1 MQEGSKAT
9 VRSAA
14 GSGGSAAAVGR
25 QRWALLAAAIA
36 VFGGLYL
43 RIFTAPP
50 PAGFASPKA
59 AAPAVSSAQ
68 AFYRPQLLPN
78 STAPSVH
85 SATAAEISGRRLR
98 AFWYGGSREGASD
111 VAIYTSVFSP
121 PERTWSPERV
131 LVTRESAQRHLR
143 RYVRKLGNPAVGRDR
158 SGRLWLFF
166 VSVSVGGWAGSA
178 VNLMVSEDEGETWSP
193 PRRLVTSP
201 FFNIST
207 LVKGP
212 PLQFADGTIGLP
224 VYHEMAG
231 KFAELLRLDAEG
243 HAVRKTRLS
252 WGRSSLQPVIVP
264 RSETEAVG
272 FMRYAGDPPNRILV
286 VRTSDAGAHWSA
298 PVKIELPNPNAA
310 IGSVLLADGSLLL
323 VFNDAPENRENL
335 SLAISK
341 DFGTTWRIAHRFEG
355 DPGSPQAPVPEYSYP
370 WIMQDRAGDI
380 HVLYTWGRSRI
391 KHVQF
396 NSAWLEEKR

>member
-1 MQEGSKAT
+1 MT
-9 VRSAA
+9 VRGTA
-14 GSGGSAAAVGR
+14 GSGETAVLVGWP
-25 QRWALLAAAIA
+25 RWALLAAAIA

-59 AAPAVSSAQ
+59 AASAVSSAK

-78 STAPSVH
+78 STARSVH
-85 SATAAEISGRRLR
+85 SATAVEISGGRLR
-98 AFWYGGSREGASD
+98 AFWFGGSREGASD

-121 PERTWSPERV
+121 RERTWSPERV
-131 LVTRESAQRHLR
+131 LVTRESAQRNLQ

-193 PRRLVTSP
+193 PRRLVASP

-212 PLQFADGTIGLP
+212 PLEFSDGTIGLP

-231 KFAELLRLDAEG
+231 KFGELLRLDTDG
-243 HAVRKTRLS
+243 HAIRKIRLS
-252 WGRSSLQPVIVP
+252 WGRSSLQPVILP
-264 RSETEAVG
+264 WSETDAVG
-272 FMRYAGDPPNRILV
+272 FMRYAGDPPARVLMV
-286 VRTSDAGAHWSA
+286 HTGDAGAHWSE
-298 PVKIELPNPNAA
+298 PVKTVLPNPDAA
-310 IGSVLLADGSLLL
+310 VGAVLLASGPL
-323 VFNDAPENRENL
+323 VLAFNNSEENRDDL
-335 SLAISK
+335 SLAYSK
-341 DFGTTWRIAHRFEG
+341 DRGNTWRIARRLEG
-355 DPGSPQAPVPEYSYP
+355 DPTLARAPSREYSYP
-370 WIMQDRAGDI
+370 WIMQDTAGDI

-391 KHVQF
+391 KHVHF
-396 NSAWLEEKR
+396 NLAWLEGRH

>member
-1 MQEGSKAT
+1 MIA
-9 VRSAA
+9 RSAA
-14 GSGGSAAAVGR
+14 GSGETAAALR
-25 QRWALLAAAIA
+25 WPRWASLAAVIL
-36 VFGGLYL
+36 VFGGLYQ
-43 RIFTAPP
+43 RNFIAPS
-50 PAGFASPKA
+50 PAGFGLPKSA
-59 AAPAVSSAQ
+59 TPAAPTVEP
-68 AFYRPQLLPN
+68 FYRSQLLPN
-78 STAPSVH
+78 SAAQSVH
-85 SATAAEISGRRLR
+85 SVTAAEISGGKLR

-111 VAIYTSVFSP
+111 VAIYTSVYSP
-121 PERTWSPERV
+121 LERAWSPERV
-131 LVTRESAQRHLR
+131 LITREWAQRHLQ

-158 SGRLWLFF
+158 NGRLWLFF

-178 VNLMVSEDEGETWSP
+178 VNLMVSEDEGETWTA

-231 KFAELLRLDAEG
+231 KFGELLRLDSEG
-243 HAVRKTRLS
+243 HAIRKTRLS

-272 FMRYAGDPPNRILV
+272 FMRYAGDPPNRILM

-370 WIMQDRAGDI
+370 WIMQDQAGDI

-396 NSAWLEEKR
+396 NPAWLEEKR